1 MTAKQNTN
9 STATFENMPELE
21 VGTVLVANLGWSM
34 VLPTFYR
41 IVARTES
48 SIWTKEIRSIASA
61 SDGYGTSG
69 TKVAD
74 LSDDSWKVDRRTCK
88 RSSIKGRSY
97 ATVDGHYASVWDGKP
112 RMYDYMD

>member
-1 MTAKQNTN
+1 MTTKQNTN
-9 STATFENMPELE
+9 SSATFENMPELK

-61 SDGYGTSG
+61 SDEYGTSG
-69 TKVAD
+69 
-74 LSDDSWKVDRRTCK
+74 
-88 RSSIKGRSY
+88 
-97 ATVDGHYASVWDGKP
+97 TVDGHYASVWDGKP